1 MSPGTDHRGQAAD
14 GADGHSTSGVP
25 LHPVIDSDRGRWSGA
40 VFPGELFD
48 VVGGDPGDVR
58 RSLRRPVTGHPFF
71 ESLGSHAVPFHVVTV
86 DQAVAEQDVHQSQR
100 QGRIG
105 SDPRSDM
112 PITPFGG
119 AAPVGVDCH
128 DAGSLL
134 SGPVHPH
141 PEVHVGDGGI
151 GTPVDDVP
159 RLGKRFGIG
168 AHHVADGCGKSDQ
181 SCGRAD
187 GPEQL
192 RGPQSVEEPTV
203 QALALNLAQCA
214 REAVRKHLLG
224 VIERDDPVLDL
235 LDRLL
240 PADVLKC
247 PDSSPA
253 LGADSFHR
261 VEDPIGVFHS
271 FEVA

>member
-1 MSPGTDHRGQAAD
+1 MFDLRADRQHQVGVVDRVGGELLVNDSEQVAATESFDHAALAGCDGSGVGVVDEQQGDGWPVELPGQGLGQLVHVDRPCAGRNQIGSGEPIEREGVIAAGREQDAAGAVSPGTDHRGQAAD

-86 DQAVAEQDVHQSQR
+86 DQAVAEQDVHHSQR

-134 SGPVHPH
+134 SGLVHPH
-141 PEVHVGDGGI
+141 
-151 GTPVDDVP
+151 
-159 RLGKRFGIG
+159 RG
-168 AHHVADGCGKSDQ
+168 ACW
-181 SCGRAD
+181 
-187 GPEQL
+187 
-192 RGPQSVEEPTV
+192 
-203 QALALNLAQCA
+203 
-214 REAVRKHLLG
+214 
-224 VIERDDPVLDL
+224 
-235 LDRLL
+235 
-240 PADVLKC
+240 
-247 PDSSPA
+247 
-253 LGADSFHR
+253 
-261 VEDPIGVFHS
+261 
-271 FEVA
+271 